1 MMSKNE
7 KILIFVNASYILAA
21 TMAAVFVNVYLYVFT
36 KSLET
41 MTVYS
46 MLRFGLFPLGFFFG
60 GILSRKLKLSGSLA
74 TGLIIMIMGMC
85 YLLFMNE
92 AITANTGLVFVVAIF
107 FGIGEGLYWCSIVVL
122 NLLSSTKESRAKY
135 LSTMGI
141 MNSTSSIIAPLAAN
155 WIIVNSVS
163 DIAGYLRIFQVVI
176 FIYALTA
183 ALSLLV
189 KIPTPRGRYT
199 LIDKFVLKN
208 DAQWRYIM
216 NSHFLFGVRESIT
229 LVLAGLLVYNATG
242 GKGAVYSQL
251 LAIFAVLS
259 IISFYFA
266 GKMIK
271 RNNRLKSYQIGAFFV
286 FTSTVVLVVFP
297 NIYGAIYYGL
307 MNAIAIPFYANP
319 FSIIM
324 MNGMQDYIHQESIL
338 GRTII
343 KEVAINFGR
352 VIGMGLILLFSLFLP
367 KAVFLPTAVIFAST
381 FALIVAGYA
390 TMYHNKRDHLRL
402 KDITEGSA

>member
-1 MMSKNE
+1 MMSRNE
-7 KILIFVNASYILAA
+7 KILIVVNASYILAA

-36 KSLET
+36 KSLQT
-41 MTVYS
+41 MTIYS

-60 GILSRKLKLSGSLA
+60 GILSRKLRLSGSLA
-74 TGLIIMIMGMC
+74 TGLTIMILGMC
-85 YLLFMNE
+85 YLLFMNK
-92 AITANTGLVFVVAIF
+92 AITANSGLVFLTAIF

-141 MNSTSSIIAPLAAN
+141 VTSLSSIIAPLAAN

-163 DIAGYLRIFQVVI
+163 DVAGYLKIFQFVI
-176 FIYALTA
+176 IIYATTA
-183 ALSLLV
+183 ILSLLV

-208 DAQWRYIM
+208 DVQWRYIM
-216 NSHFLFGVRESIT
+216 NSHFLFGIRESIT

-242 GKGAVYSQL
+242 GKGSMYAQL

-259 IISFYFA
+259 IISYFFA
-266 GKMIK
+266 GKLI
-271 RNNRLKSYQIGAFFV
+271 RRDNRLKSYRVGAFFV

-297 NIYGAIYYGL
+297 NIYGALYYGV
-307 MNAIAIPFYANP
+307 MNAIATPFYANP

-343 KEVAINFGR
+343 KEVAINSGR
-352 VIGMGLILLFSLFLP
+352 VLGMGLILVFSLFLP
-367 KAVFLPTAVIFAST
+367 AKLFLPIAVIFAST
-381 FALIVAGYA
+381 FSLILAGYA
-390 TMYHNKRDHLRL
+390 TMYHNKRDRLNL
-402 KDITEGSA
+402 KDITEGNA

>member
-1 MMSKNE
+1 MMSRNE

-41 MTVYS
+41 MTAYS

-60 GILSRKLKLSGSLA
+60 GIFSRKLKLSGSLV
-74 TGLIIMIMGMC
+74 TGLVIMIMGMC

-92 AITANTGLVFVVAIF
+92 AITANSGLVFLTAIF

-122 NLLSSTKESRAKY
+122 NLLSSTKQSRAKY

-141 MNSTSSIIAPLAAN
+141 MTSVSSIIAPLAAN

-163 DIAGYLRIFQVVI
+163 DVAGYLKIFQFVI
-176 FIYALTA
+176 IVYTLTA
-183 ALSLLV
+183 VSSLMV
-189 KIPTPRGRYT
+189 KIDTPRGRYT

-216 NSHFLFGVRESIT
+216 NSHFLFGIRESAT

-259 IISFYFA
+259 IVAYYFA
-266 GKMIK
+266 GKFI
-271 RNNRLKSYQIGAFFV
+271 RRDNRLKSYQIGAFFV
-286 FTSTVVLVVFP
+286 FTSTVVLVTVP
-297 NIYGAIYYGL
+297 NIYGALYYGL

-343 KEVAINFGR
+343 KEVAINSGR
-352 VIGMGLILLFSLFLP
+352 VLGMGFILLFQLFLP
-367 KAVFLPTAVIFAST
+367 ADLFLPIAVIFASA
-381 FALIVAGYA
+381 FALILAGYA
-390 TMYHNKRDHLRL
+390 TIYHNKRDRLDL
-402 KDITEGSA
+402 KDITKGRA

>member
-1 MMSKNE
+1 MMSRNE

-41 MTVYS
+41 MTIYS

-60 GILSRKLKLSGSLA
+60 GIFSRKLRLSGSLA
-74 TGLIIMIMGMC
+74 TGLTIMILGMC

-92 AITANTGLVFVVAIF
+92 AISANSGLVFLTAIF

-135 LSTMGI
+135 LSTMGV
-141 MNSTSSIIAPLAAN
+141 MTSLSSIIAPLAAN

-163 DIAGYLRIFQVVI
+163 DVAGYLKIFQFVI
-176 FIYALTA
+176 IIYAVTA
-183 ALSLLV
+183 MLSLLV

-216 NSHFLFGVRESIT
+216 NSHFLFGIRESIT

-242 GKGAVYSQL
+242 GKGAMYAQL

-259 IISFYFA
+259 IVSYFLA
-266 GKMIK
+266 GKLI
-271 RNNRLKSYQIGAFFV
+271 RRDNRLKSYRIGAFFV
-286 FTSTVVLVVFP
+286 FTSTVILVIFP
-297 NIYGAIYYGL
+297 NIYGALYYGL
-307 MNAIAIPFYANP
+307 VNAIAIPFYANP

-343 KEVAINFGR
+343 KEVAINSGR
-352 VIGMGLILLFSLFLP
+352 VLGMGLILLFSLFLP
-367 KAVFLPTAVIFAST
+367 KNLFLPIAVIFAST
-381 FALIVAGYA
+381 FALILAGYA
-390 TMYHNKRDHLRL
+390 TMYHNKRDRLRL
-402 KDITEGSA
+402 KDITEGNA

>member
-1 MMSKNE
+1 MMSRNE
-7 KILIFVNASYILAA
+7 KILIVVNASYILAA

-36 KSLET
+36 KSLQT
-41 MTVYS
+41 MTIYS

-60 GILSRKLKLSGSLA
+60 GILSRKLRLSGSLA
-74 TGLIIMIMGMC
+74 TGLTIMILGMC
-85 YLLFMNE
+85 YLLFMNK
-92 AITANTGLVFVVAIF
+92 AITANSGLVFLTAIF

-141 MNSTSSIIAPLAAN
+141 MTSLSSIIAPLAAN

-163 DIAGYLRIFQVVI
+163 DVAGYLKIFQFVI
-176 FIYALTA
+176 IIYAMTA
-183 ALSLLV
+183 MLSLLV

-216 NSHFLFGVRESIT
+216 NSHFLFGIRESIT

-242 GKGAVYSQL
+242 GKGSMYAQL

-259 IISFYFA
+259 IISYFFA
-266 GKMIK
+266 GKLI
-271 RNNRLKSYQIGAFFV
+271 RRDNRLKSYRVGAFFV

-297 NIYGAIYYGL
+297 NIYGALYYGL

-343 KEVAINFGR
+343 KEVAINSGR
-352 VIGMGLILLFSLFLP
+352 VLGMGLILVFSLFLP
-367 KAVFLPTAVIFAST
+367 AKLFLPIAVIFAST
-381 FALIVAGYA
+381 FSLILAGYA
-390 TMYHNKRDHLRL
+390 TMYHNKRDRLHL
-402 KDITEGSA
+402 KDITEGNA

>member
-1 MMSKNE
+1 MMSRNE
-7 KILIFVNASYILAA
+7 KILIVVNASYILAA

-36 KSLET
+36 KSLQT
-41 MTVYS
+41 MTIYS

-60 GILSRKLKLSGSLA
+60 GILSRKLRLSGSLA
-74 TGLIIMIMGMC
+74 TGLTIMILGMC
-85 YLLFMNE
+85 YLLFMNK
-92 AITANTGLVFVVAIF
+92 AITAHSGLVFLTAIF

-141 MNSTSSIIAPLAAN
+141 MTSLSSIIAPLAAN

-163 DIAGYLRIFQVVI
+163 DVAGYLKIFQFVI
-176 FIYALTA
+176 IIYAMTA
-183 ALSLLV
+183 MLSLLV

-199 LIDKFVLKN
+199 LIDKFILKN

-216 NSHFLFGVRESIT
+216 NSHFLFGIRESIT

-242 GKGAVYSQL
+242 GKGSMYAQL

-259 IISFYFA
+259 IISYFFA
-266 GKMIK
+266 GKLI
-271 RNNRLKSYQIGAFFV
+271 RRDNRLKSYRVGAFFV

-297 NIYGAIYYGL
+297 NIYGALYYGL

-343 KEVAINFGR
+343 KEVAINSGR
-352 VIGMGLILLFSLFLP
+352 VLGMGLILVFSLFLP
-367 KAVFLPTAVIFAST
+367 AKLFLPIAVIFAST
-381 FALIVAGYA
+381 FSLILAGYA
-390 TMYHNKRDHLRL
+390 TMYHNKRDRLNL
-402 KDITEGSA
+402 KDITEGNA

>member
-1 MMSKNE
+1 MMSRNE
-7 KILIFVNASYILAA
+7 KILIVVNASYILAA

-36 KSLET
+36 KSLQT
-41 MTVYS
+41 MTIYS

-60 GILSRKLKLSGSLA
+60 GILSRKLRLSGSLA
-74 TGLIIMIMGMC
+74 TGLTIMILGMC
-85 YLLFMNE
+85 YLLFMNK
-92 AITANTGLVFVVAIF
+92 AITANSGLVFLTAIF

-141 MNSTSSIIAPLAAN
+141 VTSLSSIIAPLAAN

-163 DIAGYLRIFQVVI
+163 DVAGYLKIFQFVI
-176 FIYALTA
+176 IIYAMTA
-183 ALSLLV
+183 MLSLLV

-208 DAQWRYIM
+208 DVQWRYIM
-216 NSHFLFGVRESIT
+216 NSHFLFGIRESIT

-242 GKGAVYSQL
+242 GKGSMYAQL

-259 IISFYFA
+259 IISYFFA
-266 GKMIK
+266 GKLI
-271 RNNRLKSYQIGAFFV
+271 RRDNRLKSYRVGAFFV

-297 NIYGAIYYGL
+297 NIYGALYYGV
-307 MNAIAIPFYANP
+307 MNAIATPFYANP

-343 KEVAINFGR
+343 KEVAINSGR
-352 VIGMGLILLFSLFLP
+352 VLGMGLILVFSLFLP
-367 KAVFLPTAVIFAST
+367 AKLFLPIAVIFAST
-381 FALIVAGYA
+381 FSLILAGYA
-390 TMYHNKRDHLRL
+390 TMYHNKRDRLNL
-402 KDITEGSA
+402 KDITEGNA

>member
-1 MMSKNE
+1 MMSRNE
-7 KILIFVNASYILAA
+7 KILIVVNASYILAA

-36 KSLET
+36 KSLQT
-41 MTVYS
+41 MTIYS

-60 GILSRKLKLSGSLA
+60 GILSRKLRLSGSLA
-74 TGLIIMIMGMC
+74 TGLTIMILGMC
-85 YLLFMNE
+85 YLLFMNK
-92 AITANTGLVFVVAIF
+92 AITAHSGLVFLTAIF

-141 MNSTSSIIAPLAAN
+141 MTSLSSIIAPLAAN

-163 DIAGYLRIFQVVI
+163 DVAGYLKIFQFVI
-176 FIYALTA
+176 IIYAMTA
-183 ALSLLV
+183 MLSLLV

-199 LIDKFVLKN
+199 LIDKFILKN

-216 NSHFLFGVRESIT
+216 NSHFLFGIRESIT

-242 GKGAVYSQL
+242 GKGSMYAQL

-259 IISFYFA
+259 IISYFFA
-266 GKMIK
+266 GKLI
-271 RNNRLKSYQIGAFFV
+271 RRDNRLKSYRVGAFFV

-297 NIYGAIYYGL
+297 NIYGALYYGVI
-307 MNAIAIPFYANP
+307 NAIAIPFYANP

-343 KEVAINFGR
+343 KEVAINSGR
-352 VIGMGLILLFSLFLP
+352 VLGMGLILVFSLFLP
-367 KAVFLPTAVIFAST
+367 AKLFLPIAVIFAST
-381 FALIVAGYA
+381 FSLILAGYA
-390 TMYHNKRDHLRL
+390 TMYHNKRDRLNL
-402 KDITEGSA
+402 KDITEGNA